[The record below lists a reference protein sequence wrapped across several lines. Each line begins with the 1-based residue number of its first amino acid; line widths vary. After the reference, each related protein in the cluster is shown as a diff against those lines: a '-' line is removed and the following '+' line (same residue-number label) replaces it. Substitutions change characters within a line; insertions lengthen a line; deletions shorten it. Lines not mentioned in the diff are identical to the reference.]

1 MDPSRRFRARESGAD
16 TPVNVPAAPTD
27 QAVRSARLPWRL
39 FGPRYWPTWLGLGLL
54 RLIQLLPHRLLLG
67 VGRAIGRLVRRLPL
81 HYAQVVR
88 CNLQLC
94 LPALTAAQRERVLDE
109 HFEALGMGL
118 CESAMTWWG
127 TDEQISRLAQ
137 VVGVEHLRHALDQG
151 RGAILLTA
159 HFTTLE
165 IGARVLNTQVAL
177 NAMHKR
183 PKNEL
188 LAHFFER
195 HRGRHALRIF
205 SRDNVRGMV
214 RALRD
219 NECVW
224 YAPDQSYR
232 KKGAQM
238 IRFFGIPAA
247 TNVFTSRLASMTG
260 AAVLF
265 VGHERLSG
273 NAGYRVSIHPA
284 PAGYPSESA
293 IEDAEQFNRFVESEV
308 RRNPPQY
315 WWIHRRFKGLT
326 ADYPNYYG
334 AAARRA
340 PRAAHDD
347 QPP

>member
-1 MDPSRRFRARESGAD
+1 MALS
-16 TPVNVPAAPTD
+16 
-27 QAVRSARLPWRL
+27 LL
-39 FGPRYWPTWLGLGLL
+39 GPRYWPTWLGLGLL
-54 RLIQLLPHRLLLG
+54 RLIQLLPHATLLW
-67 VGRAIGRLVRRLPL
+67 VGRGIGRLVRRLPL
-81 HYAQVVR
+81 HYAQVAR

-94 LPALTAAQRERVLDE
+94 LPELSPAARETVLDE

-127 TDEQISRLAQ
+127 SDAQITRLADI
-137 VVGVEHLRHALDQG
+137 VGLEHLRQALSLG

-165 IGARVLNTQVAL
+165 IGARVLNTQVPL

-238 IRFFGIPAA
+238 VRFFGVPAA

-273 NAGYRVSIHPA
+273 SAGYRVSIHPA
-284 PAGYPSESA
+284 PQGYPSDSA
-293 IEDAEQFNRFVESEV
+293 LEDAERFNRFVEAEV
-308 RRNPPQY
+308 RRNPAQY

-326 ADYPNYYG
+326 PDYPNYYG
-334 AAARRA
+334 NAARRPQRTA
-340 PRAAHDD
+340 GA
-347 QPP
+347 

>member
-1 MDPSRRFRARESGAD
+1 
-16 TPVNVPAAPTD
+16 VNVPALHTDSPLRRTGLAPN
-27 QAVRSARLPWRL
+27 L
-39 FGPRYWPTWLGLGLL
+39 FGPRYWLTWLGLGLL
-54 RLIQLLPHRLLLG
+54 RLIQLLPHALLLK

-81 HYAQVVR
+81 HYAAVAR
-88 CNLQLC
+88 CNLALC
-94 LPALTAAQRERVLDE
+94 LPELSTSTRERVLDE

-127 TDEQISRLAQ
+127 SDADITRLARIE
-137 VVGVEHLRHALDQG
+137 GVEHLRRALDLG

-165 IGARVLNTQVAL
+165 IGARVLNTQVPL

-183 PKNEL
+183 PKNQL

-205 SRDNVRGMV
+205 SRDNIRGMV

-232 KKGAQM
+232 KKGAEM
-238 IRFFGIPAA
+238 IHFFGVPAA
-247 TNVFTSRLASMTG
+247 TNVFTSRLATLTG

-265 VGHERLSG
+265 VGHERLPG
-273 NAGYRVSIHPA
+273 NAGYRVTLHPA
-284 PAGYPSESA
+284 PAGYPSPSA
-293 IEDAEQFNRFVESEV
+293 TEDAEQFHRFVESEI
-308 RRNPPQY
+308 RRNPAQY

-326 ADYPNYYG
+326 PDYPNYYG
-334 AAARRA
+334 SAARRA
-340 PRAAHDD
+340 PRAVTA
-347 QPP
+347 PPP

>member
-1 MDPSRRFRARESGAD
+1 
-16 TPVNVPAAPTD
+16 
-27 QAVRSARLPWRL
+27 VRSDAPVARPGLPPNLLR
-39 FGPRYWPTWLGLGLL
+39 PRYWLTWVGLGAL
-54 RLIQLLPHRLLLG
+54 RLIELLPHRVLLA
-67 VGRAIGRLVRRLPL
+67 VGRAIGRLVKLLPL
-81 HYAQVVR
+81 HFAAVAR
-88 CNLQLC
+88 CNLKLC
-94 LPALTAAQRERVLDE
+94 LPELSDAERERVLRE

-127 TDEQISRLAQ
+127 SDAEISALSRIE
-137 VVGVEHLRHALDQG
+137 GVEILRHALAQG

-177 NAMHKR
+177 NAMHKK

-238 IRFFGIPAA
+238 VRFFGVPAA
-247 TNVFTSRLASMTG
+247 TNVFTSRLAAMTG

-265 VGHERLSG
+265 VGHERLPG
-273 NAGYRVSIHPA
+273 GAGYRVSIHAA
-284 PAGYPSESA
+284 PQGYPSDSPVA
-293 IEDAEQFNRFVESEV
+293 DAEQFHRFVEAEV
-308 RRNPPQY
+308 RRNPAQY
-315 WWIHRRFKGLT
+315 WWIHRRFKGLS

-334 AAARRA
+334 SAARRTEPA
-340 PRAAHDD
+340 ASDPR
-347 QPP
+347 

>member
-1 MDPSRRFRARESGAD
+1 
-16 TPVNVPAAPTD
+16 
-27 QAVRSARLPWRL
+27 LPLSL
-39 FGPRYWPTWLGLGLL
+39 FGPRYWPTWLGLALL
-54 RLIQLLPHRLLLG
+54 RLIQLLPHGALMC
-67 VGRAIGRLVRRLPL
+67 IGRIIGRVVRRLPL
-81 HYAQVVR
+81 HFAQVAR
-88 CNLQLC
+88 CNLKLC
-94 LPALTAAQRERVLDE
+94 LPELTQAQREHVLNE

-127 TDEQISRLAQ
+127 TDAQITRLTHIT
-137 VVGVEHLRHALDQG
+137 GLEHLQQALARG
-151 RGAILLTA
+151 RGVILLTA

-165 IGARVLNTQVAL
+165 IGARVLNTQVPL

-183 PKNEL
+183 PKNAL
-188 LAHFFER
+188 LAHFFEH

-214 RALRD
+214 RALRE

-238 IRFFGIPAA
+238 IHFFGIPAA
-247 TNVFTSRLASMTG
+247 TNVFTSRLAMLTG

-273 NAGYRVSIHPA
+273 QAGYCVSIHRA
-284 PAGYPSESA
+284 PEGYPSDSA
-293 IEDAEQFNRFVESEV
+293 LEDAEQFNRFVEAEV
-308 RRNPPQY
+308 RRNPAQY

-334 AAARRA
+334 SAARRQQ
-340 PRAAHDD
+340 PTAALND

>member
-1 MDPSRRFRARESGAD
+1 MG
-16 TPVNVPAAPTD
+16 
-27 QAVRSARLPWRL
+27 LPL
-39 FGPRYWPTWLGLGLL
+39 NLLAPRYWPTWMGLGAL
-54 RLIQLLPHRLLLG
+54 RLIQLLPHRLLLR
-67 VGRAIGRLVRRLPL
+67 VGRVIGRVVRRLPL
-81 HYAQVVR
+81 HYAQVAR
-88 CNLQLC
+88 CNLALC
-94 LPALTAAQRERVLDE
+94 LPELSPAARERVLNE

-127 TDEQISRLAQ
+127 SDAEIARLSQ
-137 VVGVEHLRHALDQG
+137 VRGLEHLKNALAQG

-165 IGARVLNTQVAL
+165 IGARVLNTQVPL

-183 PKNEL
+183 PKNGL

-232 KKGAQM
+232 KKGAEM
-238 IRFFGIPAA
+238 IHFFGVLAA
-247 TNVFTSRLASMTG
+247 TNVFTSRLATMTG

-265 VGHERLSG
+265 VGHERLPG
-273 NAGYRVSIHPA
+273 NDGYCVTLHPA
-284 PAGYPSESA
+284 PAGYPSPSA
-293 IEDAEQFNRFVESEV
+293 IEDAEQFHRFVEAEV
-308 RRNPPQY
+308 RRIPAQY

-326 ADYPNYYG
+326 PDYPNYYG
-334 AAARRA
+334 TAARRSPAISA
-340 PRAAHDD
+340 P
-347 QPP
+347 P

>member
-1 MDPSRRFRARESGAD
+1 MNARAAD
-16 TPVNVPAAPTD
+16 TDTGRPST
-27 QAVRSARLPWRL
+27 LPL
-39 FGPRYWPTWLGLGLL
+39 QFLGPRYWATWLGLGLM
-54 RLIQLLPHRLLLG
+54 RLLQLLPHRLLLR
-67 VGRAIGRLVRRLPL
+67 VGRPIGRLVRRLPL
-81 HYAQVVR
+81 HYAEVAR
-88 CNLQLC
+88 CNLALC
-94 LPALTAAQRERVLDE
+94 LPELTLAQREVILNE

-127 TDEQISRLAQ
+127 TDAEIARLAR
-137 VVGVEHLRHALDQG
+137 VEGVEHLRDALARG

-183 PKNEL
+183 PKNAL
-188 LAHFFER
+188 LAHFFEH

-232 KKGAQM
+232 NKGAEM
-238 IRFFGIPAA
+238 IHFFGVPAA
-247 TNVFTSRLASMTG
+247 TNVFTSRLATLTG
-260 AAVLF
+260 AVVLF
-265 VGHERLSG
+265 VGHERLAG
-273 NAGYRVSIHPA
+273 EGGYRVTIHNA
-284 PAGYPSESA
+284 PDDYPSASA
-293 IEDAEQFNRFVESEV
+293 ANDAEQFHRFVEAEV
-308 RRNPPQY
+308 RRNPAQY

-326 ADYPNYYG
+326 TDYPNYYG
-334 AAARRA
+334 SAARRERRGAISA
-340 PRAAHDD
+340 PK
-347 QPP
+347 P

>member
-1 MDPSRRFRARESGAD
+1 
-16 TPVNVPAAPTD
+16 VNVPAAHTAAPARPTG
-27 QAVRSARLPWRL
+27 VPLKFLW
-39 FGPRYWPTWLGLGLL
+39 PRYWPTWLGLGLM
-54 RLIQLLPHRLLLG
+54 RLIQLLPHALLLG
-67 VGRAIGRLVRRLPL
+67 VGRMIGRLVRRLPL
-81 HYAQVVR
+81 HYTQVAR
-88 CNLQLC
+88 CNLALC
-94 LPALTAAQRERVLDE
+94 LPELTQELRERVLNE

-127 TDEQISRLAQ
+127 SDADFSRLSRVA
-137 VVGVEHLRHALDQG
+137 GLEHLRQALDQG

-165 IGARVLNTQVAL
+165 IGARVLNTQVPL

-188 LAHFFER
+188 LAYFFEH

-232 KKGAQM
+232 KKGAAM
-238 IRFFGIPAA
+238 IHFFGIPAA
-247 TNVFTSRLASMTG
+247 TNVFTSRLAQMTG

-265 VGHERLSG
+265 VGHERLPG
-273 NAGYRVSIHPA
+273 NAGYRVTINCA
-284 PAGYPSESA
+284 PSGYGRESA
-293 IEDAEQFNRFVESEV
+293 IDAAEQFHRFVEAEV
-308 RRNPPQY
+308 RRNPAQY
-315 WWIHRRFKGLT
+315 WWIHRRFKGLSP
-326 ADYPNYYG
+326 DYPNYYG
-334 AAARRA
+334 SAARRA
-340 PRAAHDD
+340 N
-347 QPP
+347 

>member
-1 MDPSRRFRARESGAD
+1 LNS
-16 TPVNVPAAPTD
+16 PAAHSDAPECR
-27 QAVRSARLPWRL
+27 AGLPLRLL
-39 FGPRYWPTWLGLGLL
+39 APRYWPTWLALGLL
-54 RLIQLLPHRLLLG
+54 RLVELLPHAALLW
-67 VGRAIGRLVRRLPL
+67 VGRMIGALLRRLPL
-81 HYAQVVR
+81 HYAQVAR

-94 LPALTAAQRERVLDE
+94 LPQLTPAQRERLLDE
-109 HFEALGMGL
+109 HFAALGMGL
-118 CESAMTWWG
+118 CESALTWWG
-127 TDEQISRLAQ
+127 SDAQIARLAQ
-137 VVGVEHLRHALDQG
+137 VTGLEHLRHALDQG

-165 IGARVLNTQVAL
+165 IGARVLNIQVPL

-183 PKNEL
+183 PKNAL

-232 KKGAQM
+232 NKGAQM
-238 IRFFGIPAA
+238 VNFFGIPAA
-247 TNVFTSRLASMTG
+247 SNVFTSRLAAMTG

-265 VGHERLSG
+265 VGHERLPG

-284 PAGYPSESA
+284 PPGYPGESA
-293 IEDAEQFNRFVESEV
+293 AADAEQFHHFVESEV
-308 RRNPPQY
+308 QRIPAQY

-326 ADYPNYYG
+326 PDYPNYYG
-334 AAARRA
+334 SAARRGPA
-340 PRAAHDD
+340 PAVNAR
-347 QPP
+347 PR

>member
-1 MDPSRRFRARESGAD
+1 M
-16 TPVNVPAAPTD
+16 NAPTVPTAA
-27 QAVRSARLPWRL
+27 QLRPSGIPLRLL
-39 FGPRYWPTWLGLGLL
+39 GPRYWPTWLGLGLM
-54 RLIQLLPHRLLLG
+54 RLAHRLPHRLLLS
-67 VGRAIGRLVRRLPL
+67 VGRLLGRVVRRLPL
-81 HYAQVVR
+81 NYVQVAR

-94 LPALTAAQRERVLDE
+94 LPELGAQERERVLSA

-127 TDEQISRLAQ
+127 SDADITRLSRVAGLDY
-137 VVGVEHLRHALDQG
+137 LRQALDKG

-165 IGARVLNTQVAL
+165 IGARVLNTQVPL

-188 LAHFFER
+188 LAHFFEH

-232 KKGAQM
+232 KKGAEM
-238 IRFFGIPAA
+238 IHFFGVPAA
-247 TNVFTSRLASMTG
+247 TNVFTSRLATLTG

-265 VGHERLSG
+265 IGHERLPG
-273 NAGYRVSIHPA
+273 NAGYCVTIHPA
-284 PAGYPSESA
+284 PRGYPSETA
-293 IEDAEQFNRFVESEV
+293 VDDAEQFHRFVESEV
-308 RRNPPQY
+308 RRIPAQY
-315 WWIHRRFKGLT
+315 WWIHRRFKGLA

-334 AAARRA
+334 SAARR
-340 PRAAHDD
+340 
-347 QPP
+347 QPPPIKDPRP

>member
-1 MDPSRRFRARESGAD
+1 
-16 TPVNVPAAPTD
+16 
-27 QAVRSARLPWRL
+27 LPL
-39 FGPRYWPTWLGLGLL
+39 NLLGPRYWPTWLGLGLL
-54 RLIQLLPHRLLLG
+54 RLIQLLPHRLLLAA
-67 VGRAIGRLVRRLPL
+67 GRTIGRLVRRLPL
-81 HYAQVVR
+81 HYTQVAR
-88 CNLQLC
+88 CNLALC
-94 LPALTAAQRERVLDE
+94 LPELSPSERERVLDE

-127 TDEQISRLAQ
+127 SDAQISRLSHLD
-137 VVGVEHLRHALDQG
+137 GVEHLRHALDQG

-165 IGARVLNTQVAL
+165 IGARVLNIQVPL

-183 PKNEL
+183 PKNGL
-188 LAHFFER
+188 LAYFFER

-238 IRFFGIPAA
+238 VPFFGIPAA
-247 TNVFTSRLASMTG
+247 TNVFTSRLATLTG

-265 VGHERLSG
+265 VGHERLPG
-273 NAGYRVSIHPA
+273 NTGYRVSIHPA
-284 PAGYPSESA
+284 PADYPGESPVA
-293 IEDAEQFNRFVESEV
+293 DAAQFHRFVESEV
-308 RRNPPQY
+308 RRNPAQY

-326 ADYPNYYG
+326 PEYPNYYG
-334 AAARRA
+334 SAARRQRPA
-340 PRAAHDD
+340 DSN
-347 QPP
+347 PPP

>member
-1 MDPSRRFRARESGAD
+1 VTVPVVQTAVPTRPSGIPLKFLS
-16 TPVNVPAAPTD
+16 
-27 QAVRSARLPWRL
+27 
-39 FGPRYWPTWLGLGLL
+39 PRYWPTWLGLGLM
-54 RLIQLLPHRLLLG
+54 RLIQLFPHALLLLA
-67 VGRAIGRLVRRLPL
+67 GRLIGRLVRWLPL
-81 HYAQVVR
+81 HYTQVAR
-88 CNLQLC
+88 CNLGLC
-94 LPALTAAQRERVLDE
+94 LPELTLGQRERVLNE

-127 TDEQISRLAQ
+127 SDADFTRLSR
-137 VVGVEHLRHALDQG
+137 VIGIEHLRQALERG

-165 IGARVLNTQVAL
+165 IGARVLNTQVPL

-183 PKNEL
+183 PKNGL
-188 LAHFFER
+188 LAHFFEH

-205 SRDNVRGMV
+205 SRDNIRGMV

-232 KKGAQM
+232 KKGAEM
-238 IRFFGIPAA
+238 IHFFGIPAA
-247 TNVFTSRLASMTG
+247 TNVFTSRLAQMTG

-265 VGHERLSG
+265 IGHERLPG
-273 NAGYRVSIHPA
+273 NAGYCVTINCA
-284 PAGYPSESA
+284 PGGYPSESA
-293 IEDAEQFNRFVESEV
+293 VNDAEQFHRFVEAEV
-308 RRNPPQY
+308 RRNPAQY

-334 AAARRA
+334 SAARR
-340 PRAAHDD
+340 P
-347 QPP
+347 QPAVRPQKS

>member
-1 MDPSRRFRARESGAD
+1 MPL
-16 TPVNVPAAPTD
+16 N
-27 QAVRSARLPWRL
+27 L

-54 RLIQLLPHRLLLG
+54 RVIQLLPHRVLLA
-67 VGRAIGRLVRRLPL
+67 VGRGIGRLVRRLPVR
-81 HYAQVVR
+81 YAQVAR
-88 CNLQLC
+88 CNLSLC
-94 LPALTAAQRERVLDE
+94 LPELTVAQRERVLDE

-118 CESAMTWWG
+118 CESALTWWG
-127 TDEQISRLAQ
+127 SDTEITRLAQ
-137 VVGVEHLRHALDQG
+137 VEGVEHLRHALDQG

-165 IGARVLNTQVAL
+165 IGARVLNTQVPL

-183 PKNEL
+183 PKNQL

-214 RALRD
+214 RALRN

-232 KKGAQM
+232 KKGAEM
-238 IRFFGIPAA
+238 VTFFGVPAA
-247 TNVFTSRLASMTG
+247 TNVFTSRLATLTS

-265 VGHERLSG
+265 VGHERLGG
-273 NAGYRVSIHPA
+273 NAGYRVSIRPA
-284 PAGYPSESA
+284 PQGYPSESA
-293 IEDAEQFNRFVESEV
+293 VEDAETFHRFVESEV
-308 RRNPPQY
+308 RRIPAQY

-326 ADYPNYYG
+326 AQYPNYYG
-334 AAARRA
+334 NAARR
-340 PRAAHDD
+340 PSTEVLND

>member
-1 MDPSRRFRARESGAD
+1 M
-16 TPVNVPAAPTD
+16 
-27 QAVRSARLPWRL
+27 
-39 FGPRYWPTWLGLGLL
+39 
-54 RLIQLLPHRLLLG
+54 
-67 VGRAIGRLVRRLPL
+67 VRRLPL
-81 HYAQVVR
+81 RYAQVAR
-88 CNLQLC
+88 CNLDLC
-94 LPALTAAQRERVLDE
+94 LPQLTRAERERVLDE

-127 TDEQISRLAQ
+127 SDAQITRLAHIE
-137 VVGVEHLRHALDQG
+137 GLEHLRQALDQG

-165 IGARVLNTQVAL
+165 IGARVLNTQVPL

-238 IRFFGIPAA
+238 VHFFGIPAA
-247 TNVFTSRLASMTG
+247 TNVFTSRLATLTG
-260 AAVLF
+260 SAVLF

-273 NAGYRVSIHPA
+273 NAGYRVTLHPS
-284 PAGYPSESA
+284 PAGYPSDSA
-293 IEDAEQFNRFVESEV
+293 LEDAEQFNRFVEAEV
-308 RRNPPQY
+308 RRIPAQY

-334 AAARRA
+334 SAARRA
-340 PRAAHDD
+340 PPAAPLND
-347 QPP
+347 QPR

>member
-1 MDPSRRFRARESGAD
+1 MNA
-16 TPVNVPAAPTD
+16 PAAHPD
-27 QAVRSARLPWRL
+27 GAAPSGGPLRYL
-39 FGPRYWPTWLGLGLL
+39 GPRYWPTWLGLGLL
-54 RLIQLLPHRLLLG
+54 RLGQLLPHAALLR
-67 VGRAIGRLVRRLPL
+67 VGRLIGRVVRRLPL
-81 HYAQVVR
+81 HFTEVAR
-88 CNLQLC
+88 CNLRLC
-94 LPALTAAQRERVLDE
+94 LPELSEQQRERVLDE

-127 TDEQISRLAQ
+127 SDAEIARLSRI
-137 VVGVEHLRHALDQG
+137 VGLEHLRAALEAG

-165 IGARVLNTQVAL
+165 IGARVLNTQVPL

-183 PKNEL
+183 PKNAL

-214 RALRD
+214 RALRQ

-232 KKGAQM
+232 KKGAEM
-238 IRFFGIPAA
+238 IHFFGVPAA
-247 TNVFTSRLASMTG
+247 TNVFTSRLATMTG

-265 VGHERLSG
+265 VGHERLPG
-273 NAGYRVSIHPA
+273 GAGYCVTLHPA
-284 PAGYPSESA
+284 PAGFPSESA
-293 IEDAEQFNRFVESEV
+293 AADAEQFHRFVESEV
-308 RRNPPQY
+308 RRIPAQY
-315 WWIHRRFKGLT
+315 WWIHRRFKGLS

-334 AAARRA
+334 SAARR
-340 PRAAHDD
+340 
-347 QPP
+347 

>member
-1 MDPSRRFRARESGAD
+1 MP
-16 TPVNVPAAPTD
+16 
-27 QAVRSARLPWRL
+27 LKL

-54 RLIQLLPHRLLLG
+54 RLIQLLPHGVLLW
-67 VGRAIGRLVRRLPL
+67 VGRGIGRLVRRLPL
-81 HYAQVVR
+81 HYAQVAR

-94 LPALTAAQRERVLDE
+94 LPELSPAAREVVLDK

-127 TDEQISRLAQ
+127 SDAQITRLANID
-137 VVGVEHLRHALDQG
+137 GVEHLREALQRG

-165 IGARVLNTQVAL
+165 IGARVLNTQVPL

-188 LAHFFER
+188 LARFFER

-238 IRFFGIPAA
+238 VRFFGVPAA
-247 TNVFTSRLASMTG
+247 TNVFTSRLATMTG

-265 VGHERLSG
+265 VGHERLNG

-284 PAGYPSESA
+284 PQGYPSDSTL
-293 IEDAEQFNRFVESEV
+293 EDAEQFNQFVEAEV
-308 RRNPPQY
+308 RRNPAQY

-326 ADYPNYYG
+326 PDYPNYYG
-334 AAARRA
+334 NAARR
-340 PRAAHDD
+340 P
-347 QPP
+347 QPTAGA

>member
-1 MDPSRRFRARESGAD
+1 
-16 TPVNVPAAPTD
+16 VNAPAAHTD
-27 QAVRSARLPWRL
+27 SPLPGPGL
-39 FGPRYWPTWLGLGLL
+39 PLNLYGPRYWPTWLGLGLL
-54 RLIQLLPHRLLLG
+54 RLIQLLPHGLVLWL
-67 VGRAIGRLVRRLPL
+67 GRAIGRGVRRLPL
-81 HYAQVVR
+81 HYAQVAR
-88 CNLQLC
+88 CNLGLC
-94 LPALTAAQRERVLDE
+94 LPELTPAQRERVLAE

-127 TDEQISRLAQ
+127 SDAQISALAHIE
-137 VVGVEHLRHALDQG
+137 GLEHLRHALEQG

-165 IGARVLNTQVAL
+165 IGARVLNTQVPL
-177 NAMHKR
+177 NAMHKH
-183 PKNEL
+183 PKNKL
-188 LAHFFER
+188 LANFFER

-205 SRDNVRGMV
+205 SRDNVRGMI

-219 NECVW
+219 NGCVW

-238 IRFFGIPAA
+238 VRFFGIPAA
-247 TNVFTSRLASMTG
+247 TNVFTSRLATLTG

-273 NAGYRVSIHPA
+273 KAGYRVTLHPA
-284 PAGYPSESA
+284 PAGYPSDSA
-293 IEDAEQFNRFVESEV
+293 LEDAEQFNRFVESEV

-315 WWIHRRFKGLT
+315 WWIHRRFKGLS

-334 AAARRA
+334 SAARRQ
-340 PRAAHDD
+340 PPTAALND

>member
-1 MDPSRRFRARESGAD
+1 
-16 TPVNVPAAPTD
+16 VNVPAVQTD
-27 QAVRSARLPWRL
+27 SPIRRSGLSLNL
-39 FGPRYWPTWLGLGLL
+39 FGPRYWLTWLGLGLL
-54 RLIQLLPHRLLLG
+54 RLVQLLPHGLLLT
-67 VGRAIGRLVRRLPL
+67 VGRVIGRLVRRLPL
-81 HYAQVVR
+81 HYAEVAR
-88 CNLQLC
+88 CNLALC
-94 LPALTAAQRERVLDE
+94 LPELAASARERVLDE

-127 TDEQISRLAQ
+127 SDADITHLAQ
-137 VVGVEHLRHALDQG
+137 IEGVEHLRRALELG

-165 IGARVLNTQVAL
+165 IGARVLNSQVPL

-183 PKNEL
+183 PKNQL

-232 KKGAQM
+232 KKGAEM
-238 IRFFGIPAA
+238 IHFFGVPAA
-247 TNVFTSRLASMTG
+247 TNVFTSRLATLTG

-265 VGHERLSG
+265 VGHERLPG
-273 NAGYRVSIHPA
+273 NVGYRVTLHPA
-284 PAGYPSESA
+284 PAGYPSPSA
-293 IEDAEQFNRFVESEV
+293 SEDAEQFHRFVESEI
-308 RRNPPQY
+308 RRNPAQY

-326 ADYPNYYG
+326 PDYPNYYG
-334 AAARRA
+334 NAARRA
-340 PRAAHDD
+340 PSTTTD
-347 QPP
+347 PPT

>member
-1 MDPSRRFRARESGAD
+1 
-16 TPVNVPAAPTD
+16 
-27 QAVRSARLPWRL
+27 
-39 FGPRYWPTWLGLGLL
+39 
-54 RLIQLLPHRLLLG
+54 
-67 VGRAIGRLVRRLPL
+67 
-81 HYAQVVR
+81 
-88 CNLQLC
+88 
-94 LPALTAAQRERVLDE
+94 
-109 HFEALGMGL
+109 
-118 CESAMTWWG
+118 
-127 TDEQISRLAQ
+127 
-137 VVGVEHLRHALDQG
+137 
-151 RGAILLTA
+151 LLTA

-165 IGARVLNTQVAL
+165 IGARVLNTQVPL

-183 PKNEL
+183 PKNQV
-188 LAHFFER
+188 LAHFFEH

-238 IRFFGIPAA
+238 IQFFGIPAA
-247 TNVFTSRLASMTG
+247 TNVFTSRLATMTG

-273 NAGYRVSIHPA
+273 TAGYCVSINPA
-284 PAGYPSESA
+284 PAGYPSDSA

-308 RRNPPQY
+308 RRNPAQY
-315 WWIHRRFKGLT
+315 WWIHRRFKGLSP
-326 ADYPNYYG
+326 DYPNYYG
-334 AAARRA
+334 SAARRRQPA
-340 PRAAHDD
+340 PALND

>member
-1 MDPSRRFRARESGAD
+1 MP
-16 TPVNVPAAPTD
+16 
-27 QAVRSARLPWRL
+27 LPL
-39 FGPRYWPTWLGLGLL
+39 LGPRYWPTWLGLGLL
-54 RLIQLLPHRLLLG
+54 RLIQLLPHGLLLA
-67 VGRAIGRLVRRLPL
+67 VGRVIGRLVRRLPL
-81 HYAQVVR
+81 HYAQVAR

-94 LPALTAAQRERVLDE
+94 LPELSRSQREQVLAE

-127 TDEQISRLAQ
+127 SDAEITRLSRVAGL
-137 VVGVEHLRHALDQG
+137 EHLRHALEQG

-165 IGARVLNTQVAL
+165 IGARVLNTQVPL
-177 NAMHKR
+177 NAMHKH
-183 PKNEL
+183 PKNAL

-214 RALRD
+214 RALRR

-238 IRFFGIPAA
+238 IHFFGVPAA
-247 TNVFTSRLASMTG
+247 TNVFTSRLAAMTG

-265 VGHERLSG
+265 VGHERLAG
-273 NAGYRVSIHPA
+273 NAGYCVTLHPA
-284 PAGYPSESA
+284 PPGYPSDSA
-293 IEDAEQFNRFVESEV
+293 IQDAEQFHRFVETEV
-308 RRNPPQY
+308 RRNPAQY

-334 AAARRA
+334 SAARRS
-340 PRAAHDD
+340 
-347 QPP
+347 

>member
-1 MDPSRRFRARESGAD
+1 
-16 TPVNVPAAPTD
+16 
-27 QAVRSARLPWRL
+27 LPLSL

-54 RLIQLLPHRLLLG
+54 RLIQLLPHGALLWM
-67 VGRAIGRLVRRLPL
+67 GRAIGRVVRRLPL
-81 HYAQVVR
+81 HYAQVAR
-88 CNLQLC
+88 CNLALC
-94 LPALTAAQRERVLDE
+94 LPELNPAQRERVLDE

-127 TDEQISRLAQ
+127 TDAQITRLAHIT
-137 VVGVEHLRHALDQG
+137 GLEHLRHALEQG

-165 IGARVLNTQVAL
+165 IGARVLNTQVPL

-183 PKNEL
+183 PKNAL
-188 LAHFFER
+188 LAHFFEH

-238 IRFFGIPAA
+238 IQFFGIPAA
-247 TNVFTSRLASMTG
+247 TNVFTSRLATITG

-265 VGHERLSG
+265 VGHERLAG
-273 NAGYRVSIHPA
+273 TAGYCVSINRA
-284 PAGYPSESA
+284 PPGYPSDSA

-308 RRNPPQY
+308 RRNPAQY

-326 ADYPNYYG
+326 PDYPNYYG
-334 AAARRA
+334 SAARR
-340 PRAAHDD
+340 
-347 QPP
+347 QPPAAALNDHPP

>member
-1 MDPSRRFRARESGAD
+1 
-16 TPVNVPAAPTD
+16 VNAPAVHTD
-27 QAVRSARLPWRL
+27 HPERPPGMPLHL
-39 FGPRYWPTWLGLGLL
+39 LGPRYWPTWLGLGLL
-54 RLIQLLPHRLLLG
+54 RLIQLLPHGLLLA
-67 VGRAIGRLVRRLPL
+67 VGRVIGRLVRRLPL
-81 HYAQVVR
+81 HYAQVAR
-88 CNLQLC
+88 SNLELC
-94 LPALTAAQRERVLDE
+94 LPELSGSQRERVLNE

-118 CESAMTWWG
+118 CESAMTWWSDDAEI
-127 TDEQISRLAQ
+127 TRLSQ
-137 VVGVEHLRHALDQG
+137 VAGLEHLQRALDQG

-165 IGARVLNTQVAL
+165 IGARVLNTQVPL

-183 PKNEL
+183 PKNGL

-214 RALRD
+214 RALRG

-238 IRFFGIPAA
+238 IRFFGVPAA
-247 TNVFTSRLASMTG
+247 TNVFTSRLAAMTG

-265 VGHERLSG
+265 VGHERLAG
-273 NAGYRVSIHPA
+273 NAGYCVTLYPA
-284 PAGYPSESA
+284 PAGYPSDSA
-293 IEDAEQFNRFVESEV
+293 IQDAEQFHRFVEAEV
-308 RRNPPQY
+308 RRIPAQY

-334 AAARRA
+334 SAARRA
-340 PRAAHDD
+340 AAPNDR
-347 QPP
+347 PP

>member
-1 MDPSRRFRARESGAD
+1 M
-16 TPVNVPAAPTD
+16 
-27 QAVRSARLPWRL
+27 
-39 FGPRYWPTWLGLGLL
+39 
-54 RLIQLLPHRLLLG
+54 QLLPHPVLLAT
-67 VGRAIGRLVRRLPL
+67 GRVIGRLVRRLPL
-81 HYAQVVR
+81 HYAQVAR
-88 CNLQLC
+88 CNLALC
-94 LPALTAAQRERVLDE
+94 LPELSAAQREQLLHQ

-127 TDEQISRLAQ
+127 SDASITRLARID
-137 VVGVEHLRHALDQG
+137 GVEHLHQALQRG

-165 IGARVLNTQVAL
+165 IGARVLNTEVPL

-232 KKGAQM
+232 KKGAEM
-238 IRFFGIPAA
+238 IHFFGIPAA
-247 TNVFTSRLASMTG
+247 TNVFTSRLAMMTG
-260 AAVLF
+260 AQVLF
-265 VGHERLSG
+265 VGHERLPDNG
-273 NAGYRVSIHPA
+273 GYRVTLRPA
-284 PAGYPSESA
+284 PANYPSDSA
-293 IEDAEQFNRFVESEV
+293 TEDAEQFHRFVEAEIHAK
-308 RRNPPQY
+308 PAQY

-334 AAARRA
+334 SAARCA
-340 PRAAHDD
+340 TAVPTINT
-347 QPP
+347 PPP

>member
-1 MDPSRRFRARESGAD
+1 MPRH
-16 TPVNVPAAPTD
+16 
-27 QAVRSARLPWRL
+27 LL
-39 FGPRYWPTWLGLGLL
+39 GPRYWPTWLGLGLL
-54 RLIQLLPHRLLLG
+54 RLIQLLPHRLLLA
-67 VGRAIGRLVRRLPL
+67 VGRLIGRLVRHLPL
-81 HYAQVVR
+81 HYAKVAR
-88 CNLQLC
+88 CNLELC
-94 LPALTAAQRERVLDE
+94 LPELTAAQRERVLHE

-118 CESAMTWWG
+118 CESALTWWG
-127 TDEQISRLAQ
+127 SDAEITRLSR
-137 VVGVEHLRHALDQG
+137 VVGVEHLQQALAQG

-238 IRFFGIPAA
+238 VHFFGVPAA
-247 TNVFTSRLASMTG
+247 TNVFTSRLAEMTG

-265 VGHERLSG
+265 VGHERL
-273 NAGYRVSIHPA
+273 AGDGGYCVTLHPA
-284 PAGYPSESA
+284 PPGYPSASA
-293 IEDAEQFNRFVESEV
+293 VEDAEQFHRFVEAEV
-308 RRNPPQY
+308 RRIPAQY
-315 WWIHRRFKGLT
+315 WWIHRRFKGLAT
-326 ADYPNYYG
+326 DYPNYYG
-334 AAARRA
+334 SAARS
-340 PRAAHDD
+340 
-347 QPP
+347 